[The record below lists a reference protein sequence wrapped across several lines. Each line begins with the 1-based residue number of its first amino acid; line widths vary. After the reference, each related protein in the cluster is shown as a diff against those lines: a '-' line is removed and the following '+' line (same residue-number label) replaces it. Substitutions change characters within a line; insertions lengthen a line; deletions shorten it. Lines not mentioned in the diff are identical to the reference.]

1 MHTDA
6 YNRSVCNSL
15 QLSEILMRNH
25 TQTPSSPHTDIFFL
39 TCSFKTELLVKLS
52 LRSLLFHLIY
62 LCVVSVC
69 TCILIHVFSYMQT
82 NTHRHTQ
89 TFTLLSLIVW
99 SNVSVIS
106 FCPSISLSLC
116 RASRNKSEKKR
127 RDQFNV
133 LIKELC
139 TMLQGQGHP
148 RKMDKSTILQRT
160 IDFLQK
166 QKGWGKIMLKYLELP
181 QWGKKRSLME
191 IYVGV

>member
-1 MHTDA
+1 M
-6 YNRSVCNSL
+6 
-15 QLSEILMRNH
+15 
-25 TQTPSSPHTDIFFL
+25 
-39 TCSFKTELLVKLS
+39 
-52 LRSLLFHLIY
+52 
-62 LCVVSVC
+62 CVVSVC

-89 TFTLLSLIVW
+89 TFTLPSLIVW

-106 FCPSISLSLC
+106 FCPSVSLSLC

-166 QKGWGKIMLKYLELP
+166 QKGWGKIMLKYSELP
-181 QWGKKRSLME
+181 PWGKKKIWWKFMLVSNMHYLPNFLSQPEISFSLPSFVILIISF
-191 IYVGV
+191 IYFGYLRKCSSKSRMIPSLNHSSKLLLQ